1 MAGNH
6 QNRIIFLPVPGD
18 LRERLGEMARAHTA
32 HDHDGHAHN
41 EHDHDDAHESGQDES
56 YGDAAGLSIHPAI
69 PIPVELPE
77 GAETLNPEALSPEMI
92 LSGMLRVI
100 AAGKEKPEWIDY
112 YRRFVRASRPRIL
125 EEFTEAA
132 ILKARNGDFD
142 MALEIFDALRG
153 LFPAS
158 PAPLLN
164 RALTLEEKA
173 ALLERQ
179 GKSEAAAVYLAAE
192 AAYEE
197 ALALEPSFP
206 AAHFNG
212 GFFFMG
218 QKDFRRAREC
228 FCRYIEIAEEGGGA
242 GEDGDGKKE
251 QAESLIREIEESG
264 LEDESF
270 HEAYELIRQG
280 QETRGMEKIR
290 DFLER
295 RPSVWN
301 GWFMLGWA
309 LRRLGRWEDGAAAFG
324 KAVEL
329 GGGNSDT
336 RNELAIC
343 LIETGDYPL
352 ARRELETAL
361 REDPE
366 NVKIISNL
374 GVLAMKNGDDDEA
387 AAFFRTALEF
397 EPDDPI
403 ARQFFDSY
411 TTLDD
416 PEL

>member
-1 MAGNH
+1 MRKAQQTAGVKPMTR
-6 QNRIIFLPVPGD
+6 QGRIIFLPVP
-18 LRERLGEMARAHTA
+18 ERLRNRLEEMAREHAAHGRER
-32 HDHDGHAHN
+32 HGGEHEDG
-41 EHDHDDAHESGQDES
+41 EHESCGDDAD
-56 YGDAAGLSIHPAI
+56 LSINPDI
-69 PIPVELPE
+69 PIPVEIPE
-77 GAETLNPEALSPEMI
+77 GAEKLNPEELSREMI

-100 AAGKEKPEWIDY
+100 ASGEEKPEWIGY
-112 YRRFVRASRPRIL
+112 YRQFVLASQPRIL

-142 MALEIFDALRG
+142 MALEILDVLRG
-153 LFPAS
+153 LFPVS
-158 PAPLLN
+158 PVPLLN

-179 GKSEAAAVYLAAE
+179 GKSEAAAAHQAA
-192 AAYEE
+192 AGAYEE
-197 ALALEPSFP
+197 VLALEPPFP

-228 FCRYIEIAEEGGGA
+228 FCRYLEIAEESDGA
-242 GEDGDGKKE
+242 GKDDEEGKKE
-251 QAESLIREIEESG
+251 RAESIIREIEESG
-264 LEDESF
+264 LEDKNF
-270 HEAYELIRQG
+270 REACELIRQG
-280 QETRGMEKIR
+280 QETKGLEKIR
-290 DFLER
+290 NFLER

-309 LRRLGRWEDGAAAFG
+309 LRRLSRWEDGAAAFG
-324 KAVEL
+324 KAVEF

-343 LIETGDYPL
+343 LMETGDYPG

-374 GVLAMKNGDDDEA
+374 GVLAMRNGNDEEA
-387 AAFFRTALEF
+387 AAFFRTVLAL
-397 EPDDPI
+397 EPDDPV
-403 ARQFFDSY
+403 AGQFFD
-411 TTLDD
+411 
-416 PEL
+416 PENI